1 MQNFLSVPNSHQYQW
16 KPKDFVGWFIKDIFR
31 YSPNIRSQNTTKFG
45 NKSLRAFGA
54 NLWNTL
60 PENIKSITSLLKF
73 KEFIKKAWPG
83 PKDKCSLWK

>member
-1 MQNFLSVPNSHQYQW
+1 MEAKRLCRMVYKIFKAPNNLN
-16 KPKDFVGWFIKDIFR
+16 PIFMKDIFR

-83 PKDKCSLWK
+83 PKYKCSLWK

>member
-1 MQNFLSVPNSHQYQW
+1 MIYFVTHQTSV
-16 KPKDFVGWFIKDIFR
+16 VR
-31 YSPNIRSQNTTKFG
+31 IRQSLEIRV
-45 NKSLRAFGA
+45 LRAFGA

-83 PKDKCSLWK
+83 PKYKCSLWK